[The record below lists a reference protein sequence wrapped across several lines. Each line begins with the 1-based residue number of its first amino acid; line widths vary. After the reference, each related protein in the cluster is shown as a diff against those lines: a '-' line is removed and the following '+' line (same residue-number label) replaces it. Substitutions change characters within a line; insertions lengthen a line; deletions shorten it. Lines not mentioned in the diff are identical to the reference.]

1 MPCLTPALPG
11 LVMHGCIENRG
22 ILEFW
27 RFLLGDRVSQILPKS
42 VSYSYHSQATK
53 WVLVLQVE
61 SLRLKACVV
70 GWLVRIM
77 GLGLGLMI
85 LYDPQLLTNWF
96 Y

>member
-1 MPCLTPALPG
+1 M
-11 LVMHGCIENRG
+11 ENRG
-22 ILEFW
+22 IFEFW
-27 RFLLGDRVSQILPKS
+27 RFALGDRVSQILPES
-42 VSYSYHSQATK
+42 VSYNYHSQNTT

-77 GLGLGLMI
+77 GLGLWLMI